1 MSGDYGRLVPSPAD
15 FASGAKMSWSAAQYV
30 AFEDERTRPVRDL
43 VAVLPDIEARAIVD
57 LGCGPGNSTE
67 VLAARF
73 PDAVIRGLDSS
84 PDMIAAARRRL
95 PRAQFSI
102 GRIEGWTDGGP
113 FDVILANA
121 VLHWIPNHRTL
132 LPELVAKLVT
142 GGALAVQMPDN
153 LDEPTHRLMREV
165 AADGPWAEM
174 LAAASATRTPIEEAS
189 WYYEVLRHVCNRV
202 DVWRTTYYH
211 ALAGGPAAIVE
222 WFKGSGLR
230 PFLEPLDA
238 PSRAAYLERYT
249 AAVARAY
256 PTLADGSVL
265 LPAPRLFMVAVR

>member
-1 MSGDYGRLVPSPAD
+1 MN
-15 FASGAKMSWSAAQYV
+15 WSAKQY
-30 AFEDERTRPVRDL
+30 AIFEDERTRPVRDL
-43 VAVLPDIEARAIVD
+43 VSALPDIEARAIVD

-73 PDAVIRGLDSS
+73 PDAAISGLDNS
-84 PDMIAAARRRL
+84 PDMIEAARRRL
-95 PRAQFSI
+95 PRAQFSV
-102 GRIEGWTDGGP
+102 GRIEGWTDAGP

-132 LPELVAKLVT
+132 LPELVARLVT
-142 GGALAVQMPDN
+142 RGALAIQMPDN
-153 LDEPTHRLMREV
+153 LDVPAHQLMREV

-174 LAAASATRTPIEEAS
+174 LAAASAARTPIESAN
-189 WYYEVLRHVCNRV
+189 WYYEVLYPICSTVE
-202 DVWRTTYYH
+202 VWRTTYYH

-238 PSRAAYLERYT
+238 PSREAYLERYS

-256 PTLADGSVL
+256 PTLTDGSVL
-265 LPAPRLFMVAVR
+265 LPFPRLFIVAVR